1 MPDFCKYSNCHNL
14 GSSTYQG
21 YCNIAHMKKGPEHE
35 TLMDIISKN
44 PGIGTIKEAREFL
57 QKKNLESQAPKTP
70 SPPTTKTKSISD
82 KDH

>member
-1 MPDFCKYSNCHNL
+1 
-14 GSSTYQG
+14 
-21 YCNIAHMKKGPEHE
+21 MKKGPEHE

-57 QKKNLESQAPKTP
+57 QKKNLESQASRKP
-70 SPPTTKTKSISD
+70 SPPD